1 MHAEFASQVAP
12 LLDVSAP
19 PVRAPAVAVGKV
31 EHAQPAPVAGQGQPA
46 DGGRVAPAD
55 DPAARGKR
63 LAEAV
68 TSLNDYVQSVRR
80 DLQFSIDEQTG
91 VTVIK
96 VVDSETQEVIRQI
109 PPDEIL
115 NLARRLG
122 EPGGLILQTLA

>member
-1 MHAEFASQVAP
+1 MHAESASQVAP

-19 PVRAPAVAVGKV
+19 PVRSPTVAVGKV
-31 EHAQPAPVAGQGQPA
+31 EPARPATVAGQGLPPR
-46 DGGRVAPAD
+46 GGAAQAD
-55 DPAARGKR
+55 DPAVREQR
-63 LAEAV
+63 IAEAV

-109 PPDEIL
+109 PPDEVL